1 MGEVV
6 EPITN
11 KRKLNNMK
19 LLLKDRS
26 HRDYCCFVV
35 GINIPLR
42 IGDLVR
48 FDIGDVVDR
57 KHNVKDMLD
66 TIQGKS
72 LRQQKTNKSA
82 RLKINEA
89 ARTAIEEYLKTR
101 EPYELSD
108 PLFVS
113 RKRSADGSL
122 AHVNT
127 DIVYKNIKRAAED
140 VGIEHI
146 GAHSMRKTWG
156 YWAVKRGIPIR
167 LIQKALSHSSE
178 RETLGYIGIT
188 QEELNSIMDDHNL

>member
-1 MGEVV
+1 VGEVV
-6 EPITN
+6 EPITSM
-11 KRKLNNMK
+11 RKLNNMK
-19 LLLKDRS
+19 LILKD
-26 HRDYCCFVV
+26 HNLRDYCCFVV

-48 FDIGDVVDR
+48 FNIGDVVDR
-57 KHNVKDMLD
+57 KGNVKEMLD

-72 LRQQKTNKSA
+72 LRQQKTKKSG
-82 RLKINEA
+82 RFKINKA
-89 ARTAIEEYLKTR
+89 AREAIEEYLQTR

-113 RKRSADGSL
+113 RKRSKDGKL

-127 DIVYKNIKRAAED
+127 FIVYKNIKNAAED
-140 VGIEHI
+140 VGLEHI

-156 YWAVKRGIPIR
+156 YWAVKKGIPIR
-167 LIQKALSHSSE
+167 HIQKALSHSSE

-188 QEELNSIMDDHNL
+188 QEELNAIMDDHNL